1 MIHYFNVKKYIVKHG
16 WQRSILDARRE
27 MRVGRKEA
35 ALALLCVAQFVDVL
49 DINAVIVA
57 LHSIGEDLG
66 FSRAGLQWVVSAYVL
81 LFAGFL
87 LLSGRASD
95 LWGRRR
101 AFVAGLA
108 LFTAASLLCGL
119 SVSPG
124 MLVVSRAF
132 QGLGAAITAPAALSI
147 ITTIFAEGQERDRA
161 VAVWTAVAAGGGAAG
176 LLLGGFITD
185 VLGWEWVFFVN
196 IPVGAAGIALA
207 YVLLPESRDTSASR
221 GLDLLGAGTVTAGLV
236 LLVLGLTRTEHAGFG
251 SSTTL
256 ATLGIA
262 AACFGAFAFVERRA
276 AEPLVPL
283 GLFRLRGLV
292 GAALVAFTLTAATAP
307 VSVLVTLYLQNTLGY
322 SASIAGLAGLPFS
335 LCVIAGSALG
345 GRISGR
351 VGGRATMSLGLA
363 VVAAAALV
371 SAGITAEGGVAY
383 VLAGAALSGLGLGCA
398 SVAATARGTSAVE
411 EGKRGLASGFM
422 NTSAQVG
429 TALGLAS
436 LLTLAATRTAAL
448 SGGAYSGEEALVAGY
463 RFAFM
468 LAAGVASVGVA
479 ATLWLLRRAQAPRKR

>member
-1 MIHYFNVKKYIVKHG
+1 MGGISDTK
-16 WQRSILDARRE
+16 RDT
-27 MRVGRKEA
+27 RVGRRGA

-66 FSRAGLQWVVSAYVL
+66 FSRTGLQWVVSAYVL

-87 LLSGRASD
+87 LLSGRVAD

-124 MLVVSRAF
+124 MLIIARAF
-132 QGLGAAITAPAALSI
+132 QGLGAAITSPAALSI
-147 ITTIFAEGQERDRA
+147 ITTIFAEGRERDRA
-161 VAVWTAVAAGGGAAG
+161 VAAWTAVAAGGGAAG
-176 LLLGGFITD
+176 LVLGGLITD
-185 VLGWEWVFFVN
+185 AWGWEWVFFVN
-196 IPVGAAGIALA
+196 VPVGVVGVALS

-221 GLDLLGAGTVTAGLV
+221 RLDLLGAGTVTAGLV
-236 LLVLGLTRTEHAGFG
+236 LLVLGLTRTEQAGFG

-256 ATLGIA
+256 VTLGTA
-262 AACFGAFAFVERRA
+262 AACFGAFVFVEWRA
-276 AEPLVPL
+276 ADPLLPL

-307 VSVLVTLYLQNTLGY
+307 VGVLVALYMQNTLGY
-322 SASIAGLAGLPFS
+322 SASLAGLTGLPFS
-335 LCVIAGSALG
+335 LCVIAGSVLG
-345 GRISGR
+345 GWISGR
-351 VGGRATMSLGLA
+351 MGGRATMSLGLV

-371 SAGITAEGGVAY
+371 TAGITAEGGVAY

-448 SGGAYSGEEALVAGY
+448 SGGALSGTEALVAGY
-463 RFAFM
+463 RFAFL
-468 LAAGVASVGVA
+468 LAAGVASAGVMA
-479 ATLWLLRRAQAPRKR
+479 ALWLLRGAQAPRKR